1 VDGDCECCST
11 TGAALETAASRIK
24 AASGACELVAGA
36 PDAFVQAGIA
46 DEAAHSAWN
55 APSPPSLPAAE
66 RRVGTVLPFN
76 VVVTAQLCK
85 STGTT
90 AEGEGGAAAEAA
102 LARCSA
108 ATPAA
113 GPAAGRTA
121 SAAVAVLPV
130 TAASTTCPTA
140 DALVCTGGVVAAD
153 SAVAEAGPGTRAGF
167 RTGETAEGRIAGAD
181 LWEVRGGGCGV
192 L

>member
-36 PDAFVQAGIA
+36 PDAFVPAGIA

-55 APSPPSLPAAE
+55 APSLPAAE
-66 RRVGTVLPFN
+66 RRVGMVLPFN
-76 VVVTAQLCK
+76 VVVTAQLCT

-90 AEGEGGAAAEAA
+90 AEGERGAAAVAA

-121 SAAVAVLPV
+121 TAAVAVLPV
-130 TAASTTCPTA
+130 TAASTACLTA
-140 DALVCTGGVVAAD
+140 EALVCTGGVVAAD